1 MKVIVPIGGGE
12 ITNQT
17 TLAIDKY
24 IISLVNLEKPKVLFI
39 PTASGDSLSYVEKFQ
54 DYYSSLNCE
63 VDVLLLS
70 KTDNDNLIRSKIFS
84 SNIIYIGGGNTARM
98 MRVFK
103 RTHVNEY
110 LKIAYDKGIIL
121 TGLSAGAMVY
131 FTNGYSDSNRSTN
144 PEASLTL
151 VKCLDLIPYCFC
163 PHYNDEERKTFD
175 EFVKIK
181 NFNGL
186 ALEDDVA
193 LIFKD
198 GKIEG
203 LIKSNDSAKGYYIN
217 LDSKTEIL

>member
-1 MKVIVPIGGGE
+1 MKVIVPIGGGD

-39 PTASGDSLSYVEKFQ
+39 PTASGDSLSYVEKFH

-98 MRVFK
+98 MRIFK
-103 RTHVNEY
+103 RAHVNEY